1 MRAPD
6 PAASVTNDHFAAIVE
21 SSTDAIIGKDTD
33 AIITSWNPAAQ
44 RIYGYSEAEA
54 VGQPISIL
62 IPEDRRGEE
71 RKILD
76 QILAGERLEEYE
88 TERVRKD
95 GRQIRVSL
103 TISPVRE
110 LDGQIVGASVIARD
124 VTDRHRSRVLA
135 ERLQALTAALVGQV
149 EVDRAVELLL
159 EQAVKGAEADAA
171 TVGCDRRSRRPRGAD
186 RARSVTARRAC
197 RPGAASRWIRTF
209 R

>member
-1 MRAPD
+1 M
-6 PAASVTNDHFAAIVE
+6 
-21 SSTDAIIGKDTD
+21 
-33 AIITSWNPAAQ
+33 
-44 RIYGYSEAEA
+44 
-54 VGQPISIL
+54 
-62 IPEDRRGEE
+62 
-71 RKILD
+71 
-76 QILAGERLEEYE
+76 
-88 TERVRKD
+88 
-95 GRQIRVSL
+95 SL

-171 TVGCDRRSRRPRGAD
+171 TVGVIDEAGD
-186 RARSVTARRAC
+186 HVELIGRSVTARRAC
-197 RPGAASRWIRTF
+197 RPGVASRWIPTF